1 MKTLFTFLVLTVSIA
16 SMGQSSFD
24 QRLLSRFSEDRVQ
37 ELLDK
42 QPSTI
47 EYWTYYLDHSYM
59 IVDSEATGKT
69 IDTDE
74 ELKIKDLEN
83 FNVLDLG
90 IHMDGY
96 RAKYYKVKG
105 TDQYFVLKSSD
116 QFSKEF
122 SRNRSSK

>member
-1 MKTLFTFLVLTVSIA
+1 MKTLFTLVFLTICIG
-16 SMGQSSFD
+16 SMGQSQFD
-24 QRLLSRFSEDRVQ
+24 QRLLARYSEDRIA
-37 ELLDK
+37 ELNEN

-47 EYWTYYLDHSYM
+47 EYWTYYLDHSYT
-59 IVDSEATGKT
+59 IVDGEATGKT

-74 ELKIKDLEN
+74 VLKIKDLEN

-105 TDQYFVLKSSD
+105 SDQYFVLKSSD